1 MRRAQCHGV
10 LLCNRLARC
19 SSSVRPR
26 LPAHTPAL
34 GRAFSVSSARNESLD
49 EEMVR
54 LAKYRQ
60 TSVSL
65 KATLDT
71 GLGLLLPQKE
81 CALGLTSRQR
91 TLIQIAS
98 FLKRELP
105 VRLARRVL
113 ELKSGPEG
121 IGSMPAVIRVREWY
135 EQSFEDIR
143 RARVPVDLE
152 TEAEFHRLLMK
163 IYDRHAPTLVTM
175 ARGVHELRQ
184 ALTQK
189 NLVRSASAGGEGEG
203 VDFGE
208 LTELHTFLDKFYM
221 SRIGIRILI
230 GQYLELK
237 KEEQEPGYV
246 GLIYQHTNPAEITQ
260 QARSRGPARPWLPER
275 TRTERTRTERTRT
288 ERTRTERTRTE
299 RTRTE
304 RAAQSA
310 PAQSAP
316 AQSAPAQSAPAQ
328 SAPAQSA
335 PAQSAPAQ
343 SAPAQSAP
351 AQSAPAQSAPA
362 QSAPAQ
368 SAPEPEPKPWPLATS
383 P

>member
-1 MRRAQCHGV
+1 MLRARCHGV
-10 LLCNRLARC
+10 LLCSRLARC

-152 TEAEFHRLLMK
+152 TEAEFHS
-163 IYDRHAPTLVTM
+163 H
-175 ARGVHELRQ
+175 
-184 ALTQK
+184 
-189 NLVRSASAGGEGEG
+189 
-203 VDFGE
+203 
-208 LTELHTFLDKFYM
+208 
-221 SRIGIRILI
+221 
-230 GQYLELK
+230 
-237 KEEQEPGYV
+237 
-246 GLIYQHTNPAEITQ
+246 
-260 QARSRGPARPWLPER
+260 
-275 TRTERTRTERTRT
+275 
-288 ERTRTERTRTE
+288 
-299 RTRTE
+299 
-304 RAAQSA
+304 
-310 PAQSAP
+310 
-316 AQSAPAQSAPAQ
+316 
-328 SAPAQSA
+328 
-335 PAQSAPAQ
+335 
-343 SAPAQSAP
+343 
-351 AQSAPAQSAPA
+351 
-362 QSAPAQ
+362 
-368 SAPEPEPKPWPLATS
+368 
-383 P
+383 

>member
-1 MRRAQCHGV
+1 MLRARCHGV
-10 LLCNRLARC
+10 LLCSRLARC

-189 NLVRSASAGGEGEG
+189 NLVRSESAGGEG

-246 GLIYQHTNPAEITQ
+246 GLIYQHTTPAEITQ
-260 QARSRGPARPWLPER
+260 QARSRGPARPWLP
-275 TRTERTRTERTRT
+275 RTERTRA
-288 ERTRTERTRTE
+288 
-299 RTRTE
+299 
-304 RAAQSA
+304 RAEA
-310 PAQSAP
+310 
-316 AQSAPAQSAPAQ
+316 
-328 SAPAQSA
+328 
-335 PAQSAPAQ
+335 
-343 SAPAQSAP
+343 
-351 AQSAPAQSAPA
+351 
-362 QSAPAQ
+362 
-368 SAPEPEPKPWPLATS
+368 LATGHG
-383 P
+383 PRATGHWPEA

>member
-1 MRRAQCHGV
+1 
-10 LLCNRLARC
+10 
-19 SSSVRPR
+19 
-26 LPAHTPAL
+26 
-34 GRAFSVSSARNESLD
+34 
-49 EEMVR
+49 MVR

-91 TLIQIAS
+91 TLIQISS

-121 IGSMPAVIRVREWY
+121 IGTMPAVIRVREWY

-152 TEAEFHRLLMK
+152 TEAEFHRLLIK

-189 NLVRSASAGGEGEG
+189 NLVRSASGGGESDG

-246 GLIYQHTNPAEITQ
+246 GLICQHTNPAEITQ
-260 QARSRGPARPWLPER
+260 QAWR
-275 TRTERTRTERTRT
+275 TI
-288 ERTRTERTRTE
+288 
-299 RTRTE
+299 
-304 RAAQSA
+304 
-310 PAQSAP
+310 
-316 AQSAPAQSAPAQ
+316 
-328 SAPAQSA
+328 
-335 PAQSAPAQ
+335 
-343 SAPAQSAP
+343 
-351 AQSAPAQSAPA
+351 
-362 QSAPAQ
+362 
-368 SAPEPEPKPWPLATS
+368 LTS
-383 P
+383 TVTLTLTLTLTLTTDH

>member
-288 ERTRTERTRTE
+288 ERTRTERTRA
-299 RTRTE
+299 
-304 RAAQSA
+304 RAEALATGNEPLTPGHWPEPCALSRA
-310 PAQSAP
+310 PALCRRSRTPSTCASVRT
-316 AQSAPAQSAPAQ
+316 ATLRRWCCTAARTWSSR
-328 SAPAQSA
+328 
-335 PAQSAPAQ
+335 
-343 SAPAQSAP
+343 
-351 AQSAPAQSAPA
+351 
-362 QSAPAQ
+362 
-368 SAPEPEPKPWPLATS
+368 TS
-383 P
+383 PRTCTTACSS

>member
-1 MRRAQCHGV
+1 MRRAQCHCV
-10 LLCNRLARC
+10 LLCNRLTRC
-19 SSSVRPR
+19 SSSVRPQ
-26 LPAHTPAL
+26 LPGHTPAL

-121 IGSMPAVIRVREWY
+121 IGTMPAVIRVREWY

-152 TEAEFHRLLMK
+152 TEAEFHRLLIK

-275 TRTERTRTERTRT
+275 TRTERTRA
-288 ERTRTERTRTE
+288 
-299 RTRTE
+299 
-304 RAAQSA
+304 RAEALA
-310 PAQSAP
+310 TGHEPLTP
-316 AQSAPAQSAPAQ
+316 GHW
-328 SAPAQSA
+328 
-335 PAQSAPAQ
+335 
-343 SAPAQSAP
+343 
-351 AQSAPAQSAPA
+351 
-362 QSAPAQ
+362 
-368 SAPEPEPKPWPLATS
+368 PEPCALSRTPALCRRSRTPSTCASVRTATLRRWCCTAARTWSSRTS
-383 P
+383 PRTCTTACSS

>member
-1 MRRAQCHGV
+1 MRRARCHGV
-10 LLCNRLARC
+10 LLCNRLLARC

-26 LPAHTPAL
+26 LPARAPAL
-34 GRAFSVSSARNESLD
+34 GRTFSVSSARNESLD

-189 NLVRSASAGGEGEG
+189 NLVRSTSAGGEGEG

-260 QARSRGPARPWLPER
+260 QARSRGPARPWLP
-275 TRTERTRTERTRT
+275 RTERTRA
-288 ERTRTERTRTE
+288 
-299 RTRTE
+299 
-304 RAAQSA
+304 RAEALA
-310 PAQSAP
+310 TGHG
-316 AQSAPAQSAPAQ
+316 
-328 SAPAQSA
+328 
-335 PAQSAPAQ
+335 
-343 SAPAQSAP
+343 
-351 AQSAPAQSAPA
+351 
-362 QSAPAQ
+362 
-368 SAPEPEPKPWPLATS
+368 PLATGSWPEPCALS
-383 P
+383 PAPALCRRWRTPSTCASVRTATRLRWCCTAARTWSSRTSPRTCTTACSS